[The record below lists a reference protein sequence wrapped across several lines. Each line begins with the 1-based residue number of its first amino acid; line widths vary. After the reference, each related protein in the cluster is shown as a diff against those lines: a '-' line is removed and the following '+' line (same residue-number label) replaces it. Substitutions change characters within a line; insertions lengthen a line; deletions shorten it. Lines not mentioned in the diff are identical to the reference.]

1 MEHSHPTVLLVEDDP
16 LLAMDVEAVLRGAG
30 YEVLGPAGSAADALS
45 ILREETPDVAIL
57 DIHLGGETA
66 FAVFDDL
73 DGRGRPFIILSGHSR
88 QVVPPRH
95 ARRPFLQKPC
105 DARLLL
111 RTLSTALGEGS
122 QNIASAIG

>member
-57 DIHLGGETA
+57 VSISAARRRLRCSTIWTA
-66 FAVFDDL
+66 AA
-73 DGRGRPFIILSGHSR
+73 GHS
-88 QVVPPRH
+88 
-95 ARRPFLQKPC
+95 LY
-105 DARLLL
+105 
-111 RTLSTALGEGS
+111 
-122 QNIASAIG
+122 